1 MRAIEPMLSNEY
13 DADVEHK
20 LQILT
25 KQAYISQIDAARV
38 IGCASSTVSKV
49 FKNLGIEK
57 NEFGYPTA
65 KVIRVLELQPYIDN
79 LIRLRKK
86 KKKVTQTCKEKSRSD
101 EINHYLY
108 FKLNS
113 RILQPRYRTL
123 NHDTYELGIVFDS

>member
-38 IGCASSTVSKV
+38 IGCASSTVAKV

-79 LIRLRKK
+79 FIRLRKAT
-86 KKKVTQTCKEKSRSD
+86 KKVTQTGK
-101 EINHYLY
+101 
-108 FKLNS
+108 
-113 RILQPRYRTL
+113 
-123 NHDTYELGIVFDS
+123 

>member
-38 IGCASSTVSKV
+38 IGCASSTVAKV

-65 KVIRVLELQPYIDN
+65 KVIRALELQPYIDN
-79 LIRLRKK
+79 LIR
-86 KKKVTQTCKEKSRSD
+86 
-101 EINHYLY
+101 
-108 FKLNS
+108 
-113 RILQPRYRTL
+113 
-123 NHDTYELGIVFDS
+123 

>member
-1 MRAIEPMLSNEY
+1 MRVIEPMLSVEY

-25 KQAYISQIDAARV
+25 KQAYISQIDAAKV
-38 IGCASSTVSKV
+38 IGCASSTVGKA

-79 LIRLRKK
+79 LIRLRKST
-86 KKKVTQTCKEKSRSD
+86 KKVTQTGK
-101 EINHYLY
+101 
-108 FKLNS
+108 
-113 RILQPRYRTL
+113 
-123 NHDTYELGIVFDS
+123 

>member
-13 DADVEHK
+13 DEDVEHK

-79 LIRLRKK
+79 LIRLRKST
-86 KKKVTQTCKEKSRSD
+86 KKVTQTRK
-101 EINHYLY
+101 
-108 FKLNS
+108 
-113 RILQPRYRTL
+113 
-123 NHDTYELGIVFDS
+123 

>member
-1 MRAIEPMLSNEY
+1 MRAIEMMPSNEY

-25 KQAYISQIDAARV
+25 KQAYISQIDAAKV

-65 KVIRVLELQPYIDN
+65 KVIKVLELQPYIDN
-79 LIRLRKK
+79 LIKFRKAT
-86 KKKVTQTCKEKSRSD
+86 KKVTQTCK
-101 EINHYLY
+101 
-108 FKLNS
+108 
-113 RILQPRYRTL
+113 
-123 NHDTYELGIVFDS
+123 

>member
-1 MRAIEPMLSNEY
+1 MRVIEPMLSNEY

-65 KVIRVLELQPYIDN
+65 KIIRVLELQPYIDN
-79 LIRLRKK
+79 LIRLRKATK
-86 KKKVTQTCKEKSRSD
+86 KSDSNLQVKVTK
-101 EINHYLY
+101 
-108 FKLNS
+108 
-113 RILQPRYRTL
+113 
-123 NHDTYELGIVFDS
+123 

>member
-1 MRAIEPMLSNEY
+1 MKLVKMMASDEY

-25 KQAYISQIDAARV
+25 KQAYISQSDAAKV

-79 LIRLRKK
+79 LIRLRKST
-86 KKKVTQTCKEKSRSD
+86 KKVTQTGK
-101 EINHYLY
+101 
-108 FKLNS
+108 
-113 RILQPRYRTL
+113 
-123 NHDTYELGIVFDS
+123 

>member
-13 DADVEHK
+13 DADAEHK

-38 IGCASSTVSKV
+38 IGCASSTVVKV

-79 LIRLRKK
+79 LIRLRKAT
-86 KKKVTQTCKEKSRSD
+86 KKVTQTCK
-101 EINHYLY
+101 
-108 FKLNS
+108 
-113 RILQPRYRTL
+113 
-123 NHDTYELGIVFDS
+123 

>member
-1 MRAIEPMLSNEY
+1 MRVIEPMLSVEY

-38 IGCASSTVSKV
+38 IGCASSAVGKV

-65 KVIRVLELQPYIDN
+65 KVIKILELQPYIDN
-79 LIRLRKK
+79 LIRLRKAT
-86 KKKVTQTCKEKSRSD
+86 KKVTQTGK
-101 EINHYLY
+101 
-108 FKLNS
+108 
-113 RILQPRYRTL
+113 
-123 NHDTYELGIVFDS
+123 

>member
-25 KQAYISQIDAARV
+25 KQAYISQIDVAKV
-38 IGCASSTVSKV
+38 IGCASSTVGKV

-57 NEFGYPTA
+57 NEFGYPTS

-79 LIRLRKK
+79 LIRLRKTTNK
-86 KKKVTQTCKEKSRSD
+86 SDSNRQVKVTQ
-101 EINHYLY
+101 
-108 FKLNS
+108 
-113 RILQPRYRTL
+113 
-123 NHDTYELGIVFDS
+123 

>member
-1 MRAIEPMLSNEY
+1 MRAIEPMQSNEY

-79 LIRLRKK
+79 LIRLRKST
-86 KKKVTQTCKEKSRSD
+86 KKVTQTRK
-101 EINHYLY
+101 
-108 FKLNS
+108 
-113 RILQPRYRTL
+113 
-123 NHDTYELGIVFDS
+123 